1 MILEL
6 IQWVVTTLKGPPIIE
21 LTGPWVEMVG
31 PWVQYASSLLGE
43 LPII

>member
-21 LTGPWVEMVG
+21 MVG
-31 PWVQYASSLLGE
+31 PWVQYACSLLGE